1 MLGAQRLCGLRV
13 VEIFGFRAVSRTRH
27 ICPMLLP
34 HFLREADYKN
44 VIAAFRACLSRSKF
58 HAVGST
64 SSCIAFHVHQQFRS
78 ARYSDSRVL
87 VGGKLGLRSMYRW
100 RATASVSLHFM
111 GFPRS

>member
-64 SSCIAFHVHQQFRS
+64 SSCIAFRQQFRS
-78 ARYSDSRVL
+78 ARVQRFSSSRRWQ
-87 VGGKLGLRSMYRW
+87 VGSQEYVSMESHRECQS
-100 RATASVSLHFM
+100 AFQ
-111 GFPRS
+111 